1 MCPLCVI
8 RCLFE
13 ITVASYWAF
22 EHSGLNW
29 GRSVYV
35 HTITAQSVRIILSR
49 IPDVNTE
56 LCFTNT
62 IVERYVC
69 RLCFCTQCIRNQHF
83 QFFYLK

>member
-1 MCPLCVI
+1 MVRLEEFHTIACKIDMCPLCVI

-35 HTITAQSVRIILSR
+35 HS
-49 IPDVNTE
+49 TE
-56 LCFTNT
+56 RPYNFIAHTRR
-62 IVERYVC
+62 E
-69 RLCFCTQCIRNQHF
+69 H
-83 QFFYLK
+83 